1 MLRTEASFEIY
12 STGEALPGE
21 SKNEEL
27 IAKEVMSCGD
37 FSFRKIDE
45 IDGEGES
52 EQEENVEEKFKDM
65 IFAGDGDGDE
75 EEIEK
80 YYKMMLKENPSNP
93 LFLRKYAQ
101 LLQSKGNMSEAEEQ
115 YFLATLADPKDGNT
129 LAHYA
134 QMVWELYH
142 DKDRAHWYFKRALLA
157 APNDSHVLGAYA
169 SFLWEIDGGDD
180 ESKEDSL
187 REDEYSSSAMATEP
201 SEGAIIL
208 AYANFIWKLHH
219 DKDKASFYFE
229 RAIQASPE
237 DSNVLGEYA
246 SFLWQ
251 TEED

>member
-12 STGEALPGE
+12 NTDEALPGE

-27 IAKEVMSCGD
+27 IAKEVMSSGE

-52 EQEENVEEKFKDM
+52 EQEESVEEKFKDM
-65 IFAGDGDGDE
+65 SFAGDGDE

-80 YYKMMLKENPSNP
+80 YYKMKLKENPSNP

-115 YFLATLADPKDGNT
+115 YFLATLADPKDGDT

-134 QMVWELYH
+134 QLVWELYH

-157 APNDSHVLGAYA
+157 ASNDSYVLGACA
-169 SFLWEIDGGDD
+169 SFLWEIDGSDD
-180 ESKEDSL
+180 EPKEDSL
-187 REDEYSSSAMATEP
+187 REDGYSSSAIATEP
-201 SEGAIIL
+201 SEGAMIL

-219 DKDKASFYFE
+219 DKDKASLYFE

-237 DSNVLGEYA
+237 DSIVLGEYA

-251 TEED
+251 IEED